1 MKKSGKLSPIN
12 LRSMT
17 EMNLISTAIGR
28 ISSLLKGF
36 QIKSFLSV
44 VLVGFLLL
52 TSNVDGGRSNKAYGT
67 PGGSNAELNNPER
80 PQTTREW
87 RQEARETSDAP
98 GERIQKIG
106 QEAGAAVKE
115 FGEMYKD
122 TANRSMAELKNNRA
136 DTTN

>member
-1 MKKSGKLSPIN
+1 
-12 LRSMT
+12 
-17 EMNLISTAIGR
+17 MNLISTAIAR

-52 TSNVDGGRSNKAYGT
+52 TTSVDSGSSNKGVAAQASLKT
-67 PGGSNAELNNPER
+67 DLNNSER

-87 RQEARETSDAP
+87 RDEARETSDSP
-98 GERIQKIG
+98 GERVKKIG

-115 FGEMYKD
+115 FGEMYQD
-122 TANRSMAELKNNRA
+122 TAKRSIRELKDN
-136 DTTN
+136 

>member
-1 MKKSGKLSPIN
+1 
-12 LRSMT
+12 
-17 EMNLISTAIGR
+17 MNLISTAVAR

-52 TSNVDGGRSNKAYGT
+52 TTNVDSGRSNKAFGT
-67 PGGSNAELNNPER
+67 SGSNAELNNPER

-87 RQEARETSDAP
+87 RQEARETSDSP
-98 GERIQKIG
+98 GERLQKIG

-115 FGEMYKD
+115 FGEMYQD
-122 TANRSMAELKNNRA
+122 TAKRSISELKDNTA
-136 DTTN
+136 DASK

>member
-1 MKKSGKLSPIN
+1 
-12 LRSMT
+12 
-17 EMNLISTAIGR
+17 MNLIYTAIAR

-44 VLVGFLLL
+44 VLVGFLLM
-52 TSNVDGGRSNKAYGT
+52 TTNVDSGRNKAFGT
-67 PGGSNAELNNPER
+67 SGSNADLNNPER

-87 RQEARETSDAP
+87 RQEARETSDSP
-98 GERIQKIG
+98 GDRIQKIG

-122 TANRSMAELKNNRA
+122 TAKRSISELKDNTA
-136 DTTN
+136 DASK

>member
-1 MKKSGKLSPIN
+1 
-12 LRSMT
+12 MT
-17 EMNLISTAIGR
+17 EMNLISTAIAR

-52 TSNVDGGRSNKAYGT
+52 TTSVDSGSSNKGFGAQA
-67 PGGSNAELNNPER
+67 SSKAELNNPER

-87 RQEARETSDAP
+87 RQEARETSDSP
-98 GERIQKIG
+98 GERAQKIG

-115 FGEMYKD
+115 FGEMYQD
-122 TANRSMAELKNNRA
+122 TAKRSIRELKDN
-136 DTTN
+136 

>member
-1 MKKSGKLSPIN
+1 
-12 LRSMT
+12 
-17 EMNLISTAIGR
+17 MNLISTAIAR

-52 TSNVDGGRSNKAYGT
+52 TSNVDGGRSNKAYGA
-67 PGGSNAELNNPER
+67 GSNAELNNPER

-115 FGEMYKD
+115 FGQMYKD
-122 TANRSMAELKNNRA
+122 TADRSISELKKNNNRA
-136 DTTN
+136 DASN

>member
-1 MKKSGKLSPIN
+1 
-12 LRSMT
+12 
-17 EMNLISTAIGR
+17 MNLISTAIAR

-52 TSNVDGGRSNKAYGT
+52 TTSVDSGSSNKGFGAQVSSKAG
-67 PGGSNAELNNPER
+67 LNNPER

-87 RQEARETSDAP
+87 RQEARETSDSP
-98 GERIQKIG
+98 GERAQKIG

-122 TANRSMAELKNNRA
+122 TAKRSIRELKDN
-136 DTTN
+136 

>member
-1 MKKSGKLSPIN
+1 
-12 LRSMT
+12 
-17 EMNLISTAIGR
+17 MNLISTAIAR

-36 QIKSFLSV
+36 QIKSLLSV
-44 VLVGFLLL
+44 FIVGFLLL

-67 PGGSNAELNNPER
+67 TGASTAELNNPER

-87 RQEARETSDAP
+87 RQEARETSDSP

-122 TANRSMAELKNNRA
+122 TANRSISELKNNRA
-136 DTTN
+136 DATN

>member
-1 MKKSGKLSPIN
+1 
-12 LRSMT
+12 
-17 EMNLISTAIGR
+17 MNLISTAIAR

-52 TSNVDGGRSNKAYGT
+52 TTNVDAGRSNKAYGT
-67 PGGSNAELNNPER
+67 QVGSNADLNNPER

-87 RQEARETSDAP
+87 RQEARATSDSP
-98 GERIQKIG
+98 GERVQKIG

-122 TANRSMAELKNNRA
+122 TADRSIRELKDNTA
-136 DTTN
+136 DSSK

>member
-1 MKKSGKLSPIN
+1 
-12 LRSMT
+12 MT
-17 EMNLISTAIGR
+17 EMNLISTAIAR

-52 TSNVDGGRSNKAYGT
+52 TTNVDSGSSNKVLGT
-67 PGGSNAELNNPER
+67 QASSKADLNNPER

-87 RQEARETSDAP
+87 RQEARETSDSP
-98 GERIQKIG
+98 GERVQKIG

-115 FGEMYKD
+115 FGEMYQD
-122 TANRSMAELKNNRA
+122 TAKRSIGELKGN
-136 DTTN
+136 